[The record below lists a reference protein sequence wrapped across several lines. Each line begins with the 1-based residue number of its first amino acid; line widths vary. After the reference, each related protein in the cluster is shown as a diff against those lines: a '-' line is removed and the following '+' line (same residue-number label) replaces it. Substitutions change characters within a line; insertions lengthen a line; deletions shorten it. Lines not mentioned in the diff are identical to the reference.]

1 MNDQKMY
8 GCDFSNFIINVLK
21 SSTYNFSGANM
32 VVAGLMSD
40 AQELMGYGDVERA
53 RQTLNLAKAV
63 LFKVMDGSLV
73 GDVPPPPPSKPVFS
87 KEAARALESRC
98 KAMA

>member
-1 MNDQKMY
+1 MNEQKMY
-8 GCDFSNFIINVLK
+8 GCDFAKFLDNVLR
-21 SSTYNFSGANM
+21 SATYRCSGANM

-40 AQELMGYGDVERA
+40 AQELMAYGDAERA

-73 GDVPPPPPSKPVFS
+73 GDVPPPPPSKPVFCE
-87 KEAARALESRC
+87 EAARALQSRC